1 MRLLILRA
9 NAHDDVVSI
18 SWSSPRMADSSG
30 RLQDVVRL
38 PSQASRRVVR
48 HALITGAASG
58 LGRALAVR
66 LARDGWHVAVCDVDD
81 AGGCE
86 TMSLVEQAGGTAQWE
101 RLDVTVPA
109 EWAGLRDRLRQQ
121 WDRIDLVVNN
131 AGVSGAGEVGRFS
144 LDDWRWIVDVNLFG
158 VLHGCHFFVDW
169 LAENPHGA
177 HIVNTAS
184 MAAVVSAPTMG
195 GYSVSK
201 AGVVALSETLYAE
214 LLHRGVGVTVL
225 CPGFVPTNLLEA
237 GRWQRPALKARAQG
251 YFAEARITA
260 DDVAEATLRAIRRR
274 QLYVVLPLRGRV
286 FWRLK
291 RLVPQWFMT
300 RVAKIVGSPR

>member
-1 MRLLILRA
+1 M
-9 NAHDDVVSI
+9 S
-18 SWSSPRMADSSG
+18 
-30 RLQDVVRL
+30 VR
-38 PSQASRRVVR
+38 RR
-48 HALITGAASG
+48 HALVTGAASG

-81 AGGCE
+81 AGALE
-86 TMSLVEQAGGTAQWE
+86 TVSLVEQAGGTAQAE

-109 EWAGLRDRLRQQ
+109 EWESLRDRLRAQ
-121 WDRIDLVVNN
+121 WEGIDLLVNN
-131 AGVSGAGEVGRFS
+131 AGVSGAGEVGRFP
-144 LDDWRWIVDVNLFG
+144 LDDWRWILGVNLFG
-158 VLHGCHFFVDW
+158 VLYGCHAFVEW

-195 GYSVSK
+195 GYNVSK
-201 AGVVALSETLYAE
+201 AAVVSLSETLYGE

-225 CPGFVPTNLLEA
+225 CPGFVQTRLLDA
-237 GRWQRPALKARAQG
+237 GRWQRPALKATAKA

-260 DDVAEATLRAIRRR
+260 DDVAEATLRAIRRK
-274 QLYVVLPLRGRV
+274 QLYVVLPLRGRI

-300 RVAKIVGSPR
+300 RVAKIVGKPQ

>member
-1 MRLLILRA
+1 MI
-9 NAHDDVVSI
+9 
-18 SWSSPRMADSSG
+18 PR
-30 RLQDVVRL
+30 R
-38 PSQASRRVVR
+38 R
-48 HALITGAASG
+48 HAVITGAASG

-66 LARDGWHVAVCDVDD
+66 VGRDGWHVAVCDVD
-81 AGGCE
+81 E
-86 TMSLVEQAGGTAQWE
+86 TGARETVSLVEQAGGSAQAE

-109 EWAGLRDRLRQQ
+109 EWEALRERLRQE
-121 WDRIDLVVNN
+121 WERIDLLVNN
-131 AGVSGAGEVGRFS
+131 AGVSGAGEVGRFP
-144 LDDWRWIVDVNLFG
+144 LDDWRWILDVNLYG
-158 VLHGCHFFVDW
+158 VIYGCHAFVDW

-201 AGVVALSETLYAE
+201 AAVVSLSETLYTE

-225 CPGFVPTNLLEA
+225 CPGFVATNLLAA
-237 GRWQRPALKARAQG
+237 GRWHRPALKARAQE

-274 QLYVVLPLRGRV
+274 QLYVVLPLRGRI

-291 RLVPQWFMT
+291 RLMPQRFMT
-300 RVAKIVGSPR
+300 IVARVVGSPR

>member
-1 MRLLILRA
+1 M
-9 NAHDDVVSI
+9 S
-18 SWSSPRMADSSG
+18 
-30 RLQDVVRL
+30 VR
-38 PSQASRRVVR
+38 RR

-66 LARDGWHVAVCDVDD
+66 LARDGWHIAVCDVDD
-81 AGGCE
+81 AGSRE
-86 TMSLVEQAGGTAQWE
+86 TVSLVEQAGGTGQAE
-101 RLDVTVPA
+101 RLDVTLPA
-109 EWAGLRDRLRQQ
+109 EWESLRDRLRGQ
-121 WDRIDLVVNN
+121 WERIDLLVNN
-131 AGVSGAGEVGRFS
+131 AGVSGAGEVGRFP
-144 LDDWRWIVDVNLFG
+144 LDDWRWILDVNLFG
-158 VLHGCHFFVDW
+158 VIYGCHCFVDW

-195 GYSVSK
+195 GYNVSK
-201 AGVVALSETLYAE
+201 AAVVSLSETLYAE

-225 CPGFVPTNLLEA
+225 CPGFVQTRLLDA
-237 GRWQRPALKARAQG
+237 GRWHRPALKSRAEEC
-251 YFAEARITA
+251 FAEARITA

-274 QLYVVLPLRGRV
+274 QLYVVLPLRGRI

-300 RVAKIVGSPR
+300 RVARIVGKPR

>member
-1 MRLLILRA
+1 MIPCR
-9 NAHDDVVSI
+9 
-18 SWSSPRMADSSG
+18 
-30 RLQDVVRL
+30 
-38 PSQASRRVVR
+38 R

-81 AGGCE
+81 AGGRE
-86 TMSLVEQAGGTAQWE
+86 TVSLVEQAGGTGQAE
-101 RLDVTVPA
+101 RLDVTLPA
-109 EWAGLRDRLRQQ
+109 EWESLRDRLRGQ
-121 WDRIDLVVNN
+121 WERIDLLVNN
-131 AGVSGAGEVGRFS
+131 AGVSGAGEVGRFP
-144 LDDWRWIVDVNLFG
+144 LDDWRWILNVNLFG
-158 VLHGCHFFVDW
+158 VIHGCHCFVDW
-169 LAENPHGA
+169 LAENPDRP

-195 GYSVSK
+195 GYNVSK
-201 AGVVALSETLYAE
+201 AGVVSLSETLYAE

-225 CPGFVPTNLLEA
+225 CPGFVQTRLLDA
-237 GRWQRPALKARAQG
+237 GRWHRPALKLRAEER
-251 YFAEARITA
+251 FAEARITA

-274 QLYVVLPLRGRV
+274 QLYVVLPLRGRI

-300 RVAKIVGSPR
+300 RVARIVGKPR